1 MEQQTEFTVLG
12 KNIEHLSIYYGF
24 FLFLWGVVISL
35 LSGSTSFTSY
45 IPSYI
50 GSVVIL
56 FSYLSIKFSNKKKIF
71 MHIVVLF
78 GLIAFLK
85 VPTPCSKGLRVSIT
99 KVSLFEINLFQDLFE
114 TYLFSLLFFLFTFKP
129 NGTNSFFN
137 LILPL

>member
-12 KNIEHLSIYYGF
+12 KNIEQLSIYYGF

-71 MHIVVLF
+71 MHIVALTGVLIVLG
-78 GLIAFLK
+78 GLDVIRTVINGKLFNNYWADMSK
-85 VPTPCSKGLRVSIT
+85 VMMLIT
-99 KVSLFEINLFQDLFE
+99 GIIFIYFCFMSFRFARKMANQEIN
-114 TYLFSLLFFLFTFKP
+114 
-129 NGTNSFFN
+129 N
-137 LILPL
+137 

>member
-71 MHIVVLF
+71 MHIVALTGFLIVLGGLDVIRTTVNGKLFNNYWADMSKIMMLITGVLF
-78 GLIAFLK
+78 VYFCFMSFRYARK
-85 VPTPCSKGLRVSIT
+85 MANK
-99 KVSLFEINLFQDLFE
+99 EIKN
-114 TYLFSLLFFLFTFKP
+114 
-129 NGTNSFFN
+129 
-137 LILPL
+137 